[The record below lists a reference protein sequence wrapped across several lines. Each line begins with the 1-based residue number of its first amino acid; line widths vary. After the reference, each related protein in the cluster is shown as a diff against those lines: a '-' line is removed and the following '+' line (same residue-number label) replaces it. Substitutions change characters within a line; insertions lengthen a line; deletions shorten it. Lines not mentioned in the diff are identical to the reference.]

1 MYLSKLGEA
10 GQRKRMSESLVEHNN
25 KKLQITN
32 KRLRAAN
39 KKLRDALADM
49 EEQLEFRKGE
59 LEHVM
64 LTLDEERAAKEKAQ
78 AEVARVEAKAQEEV
92 NRIRVKAREEVNR
105 IHDKALEEIARKKG
119 EYEARTEKNKAEAQ
133 KVVDLAKGQ
142 VKTERARALAA
153 TFTLKEAQ
161 RDSRNHLRLKAAFK
175 VVSGMANSRT
185 AP

>member
-1 MYLSKLGEA
+1 
-10 GQRKRMSESLVEHNN
+10 MS
-25 KKLQITN
+25 
-32 KRLRAAN
+32 
-39 KKLRDALADM
+39 
-49 EEQLEFRKGE
+49 
-59 LEHVM
+59 M
-64 LTLDEERAAKEKAQ
+64 LDDERVAKEEAQ
-78 AEVARVEAKAQEEV
+78 AEVARIKAEAQQDV
-92 NRIRVKAREEVNR
+92 DRIRVKAREEVNR

-119 EYEARTEKNKAEAQ
+119 EYEAKNEKNKAEAQ

-175 VVSGMANSRT
+175 VVSQANPSLYGMANSRT